1 MPQERSERGVGYH
14 TLPDK
19 VTKCRVAPDRSPYG
33 WCDWSCADEV
43 VKQNPPPMNEILI
56 PQRVEMSPELKA
68 ILSELKRYCDEER
81 GRRAEVARA
90 LGVSI
95 SGLRDILD
103 GGQEPTG
110 SQTLKI
116 LEILARRKR

>member
-1 MPQERSERGVGYH
+1 
-14 TLPDK
+14 
-19 VTKCRVAPDRSPYG
+19 
-33 WCDWSCADEV
+33 
-43 VKQNPPPMNEILI
+43 MNEILI

-116 LEILARRKR
+116 LEILARRRTR